1 MPLSFQFANNI
12 FCSNLLLYYCH
23 YIQFLKV
30 CVTYNTYKL
39 FLIETQLVWYSYDTT
54 VEDTPLLNKAQASP
68 GVTCTKPCRTNPT
81 WTTLWKQWPLWKHTK
96 SEWKHNIQLNCVCP
110 PQCMVLSSCHVENKQ
125 QSRSIPCFNP
135 GPPWCLHLQIN
146 NKTLINSHSASSMSL
161 RCICWHQIFAYNGLI
176 CWNNLLICI
185 GLVLN
190 IINVNSVAI
199 GFVSSF

>member
-125 QSRSIPCFNP
+125 QSRSPALTQGLHGVYICKLITKPSLTVILPAPCRW
-135 GPPWCLHLQIN
+135 G
-146 NKTLINSHSASSMSL
+146 
-161 RCICWHQIFAYNGLI
+161 AYVDI
-176 CWNNLLICI
+176 KYLLIMD
-185 GLVLN
+185 
-190 IINVNSVAI
+190 
-199 GFVSSF
+199 